1 MISYSP
7 GALRPM
13 FAPFRIPPVSAPLNH
28 SIASTRPLP
37 PDLSNVIL
45 SYGIREDDG
54 SSSSSLWFHVD
65 VSRVS
70 STSSRKRKGS
80 LWILDIANSIWRSSG
95 SFSSS
100 SLHVR
105 SRASFQVAFKVSLG
119 RREMN
124 FRTGSKY
131 VRGFA
136 KYQSG
141 IFSKIVNLNLGT
153 GFGDELMK

>member
-37 PDLSNVIL
+37 RSFQRYLIL
-45 SYGIREDDG
+45 RDKRGRS

-136 KYQSG
+136 KYQSR
-141 IFSKIVNLNLGT
+141 IFPKI
-153 GFGDELMK
+153 K